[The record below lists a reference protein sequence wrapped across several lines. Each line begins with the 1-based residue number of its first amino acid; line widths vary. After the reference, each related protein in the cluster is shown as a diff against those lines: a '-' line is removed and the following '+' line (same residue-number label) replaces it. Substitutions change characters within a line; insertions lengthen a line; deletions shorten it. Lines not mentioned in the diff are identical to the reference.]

1 MNPYQY
7 YSPQLPQQEPYYSHY
22 EYNSYPRQDVY
33 DPYQMDRQPAL
44 ERRIATLERQNE
56 QQSREL
62 TRLTNE
68 DRRQNREIARIAE
81 QVNQLSQAV
90 ERHTRRLNRL
100 NQRLR
105 TVENRLNIPFTAG
118 EGGFEA
124 GTEKS
129 GIRFS

>member
-22 EYNSYPRQDVY
+22 EYNSYPQQDVY

-44 ERRIATLERQNE
+44 VRRIAALERQNE

-118 EGGFEA
+118 EGGF
-124 GTEKS
+124 
-129 GIRFS
+129 